1 MTTERSDAAGTPEN
15 GSARLRDRL
24 RDRLRRL
31 SPERLWQLRVVAV
44 VTAVVALLL
53 LLRGFYQRELYH
65 LTGAAQWMW
74 VSDDVAEPRPSAG
87 LFFRTVWLNDH
98 PQRAVAKV
106 CGDQQYVLWING
118 QPAMAGHNRPGFHL
132 DVVPVTD
139 LLTAGANSIVVEAR
153 SPTSVGGV
161 LFALDLTP
169 SAEGRRAGDPR
180 GRNVVVSGPD
190 WRVTTRWER
199 GAFDGERVHAAHPW
213 IWGRPPDHPW
223 AYPTPVLY
231 ERPLVQAMVS
241 EPLRL
246 AGSDLT
252 HSGRGRWAHPL
263 PSGFAGVLWID
274 LTKGSP
280 RPSAVGVAADHGGP
294 QLLPVVDLPGQARWL
309 YPGWVKGVRVVV
321 EGSRPP
327 GMLELVEAMDPRS
340 R

>member
-1 MTTERSDAAGTPEN
+1 MTTARSDSTGTPDT
-15 GSARLRDRL
+15 GGRRLWSPL
-24 RDRLRRL
+24 RGL
-31 SPERLWQLRVVAV
+31 SPERRWQLRVAAV
-44 VTAVVALLL
+44 LAAAVALLL

-74 VSDDVAEPRPSAG
+74 VSDDVRERRPSAG
-87 LFFRTVWLNDH
+87 LFIRTVWLNDH

-139 LLTAGANSIVVEAR
+139 ILTAGANSIVVEAR
-153 SPTSVGGV
+153 SPTSVGAV

-190 WRVTTRWER
+190 WKVTTRWQP
-199 GAFDGERVHAAHPW
+199 GAFDGGPVRATQPW

-223 AYPTPVLY
+223 AYPTPVLH

-241 EPLRL
+241 EPVRL
-246 AGSDLT
+246 AASDLRPA
-252 HSGRGRWAHPL
+252 GRGRWTHAL
-263 PSGFAGVLWID
+263 PPGFGGLLWLD
-274 LTKGSP
+274 LAKGSP
-280 RPSAVGVAADHGGP
+280 APTEVGVVVAHGGP
-294 QLLPVVDLPGQARWL
+294 VLLPVVELAGQERWL
-309 YPGWVKGVRVVV
+309 YPGWVTGSRVVV
-321 EGSRPP
+321 EGTQPP
-327 GMLELVEAMDPRS
+327 AMLELVEAIDS
-340 R
+340 RTR